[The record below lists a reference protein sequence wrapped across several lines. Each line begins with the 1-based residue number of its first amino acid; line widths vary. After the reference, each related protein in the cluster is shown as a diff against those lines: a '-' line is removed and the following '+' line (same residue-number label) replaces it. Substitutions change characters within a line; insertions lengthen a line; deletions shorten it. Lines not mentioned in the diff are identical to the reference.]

1 MLMDRNL
8 FSPDTRR
15 SLILAGGGIRLAYQ
29 AGVLIAL
36 EEQKETFNH
45 VDGTS
50 GGIFNTGMLASGL
63 SPHEMAERWR
73 RLDIKNFTSPR
84 PLKNYFKPL
93 NMMGYADAD
102 GIRNVIFPELGID
115 LKKIN
120 ANQRMDATF
129 NVCNFSDKT
138 VENIGH
144 KQVEEDHL
152 IAGVSLPIVMPA
164 LKIHGKWYSDSVWIK
179 DANLIEAVKRGADEL
194 WLVWAIGNAETY
206 LPGALNQYV
215 HMIEMSA
222 DGGLLEEYDRIAM
235 INEDIKDGRSK
246 YGQGKPI
253 RLFVIKPEYPLPLDT
268 DLYLG
273 KVDTRSLINMGYAQ
287 AKNALKSMPKNGVP
301 FDAEATKMTEP
312 GTRLNIRTEFHGF
325 LASKK
330 ERLSAGFFAYFV
342 FASKP
347 GREVLHAFASIRIDQ
362 FKDEIPCYD
371 CRVKASK
378 IQGKTVIECTCIFNV
393 REVPYL
399 LKAVWN
405 LNSAM
410 DFMLGL
416 EFKSVQISISKMNET
431 ETLYQGKLYQGI
443 KKRFRAWFANNIR
456 KWDGTSGGIGLK
468 YRMFSKLLDYEV

>member
-73 RLDIKNFTSPR
+73 KLAIKNFTSPM
-84 PLKNYFKPL
+84 PLKKYFKPL

-138 VENIGH
+138 VENIPH

-164 LKIHGKWYSDSVWIK
+164 IKIHDKWYSDSVWIK
-179 DANLIEAVKRGADEL
+179 DANLIEAVKRGAEEM
-194 WLVWAIGNAETY
+194 WLVWAIGNARDLFARRVE
-206 LPGALNQYV
+206 PICA
-215 HMIEMSA
+215 H
-222 DGGLLEEYDRIAM
+222 DR
-235 INEDIKDGRSK
+235 NERRWWAVGR
-246 YGQGKPI
+246 I
-253 RLFVIKPEYPLPLDT
+253 
-268 DLYLG
+268 
-273 KVDTRSLINMGYAQ
+273 
-287 AKNALKSMPKNGVP
+287 
-301 FDAEATKMTEP
+301 
-312 GTRLNIRTEFHGF
+312 
-325 LASKK
+325 
-330 ERLSAGFFAYFV
+330 
-342 FASKP
+342 
-347 GREVLHAFASIRIDQ
+347 
-362 FKDEIPCYD
+362 
-371 CRVKASK
+371 
-378 IQGKTVIECTCIFNV
+378 
-393 REVPYL
+393 
-399 LKAVWN
+399 
-405 LNSAM
+405 
-410 DFMLGL
+410 
-416 EFKSVQISISKMNET
+416 
-431 ETLYQGKLYQGI
+431 
-443 KKRFRAWFANNIR
+443 
-456 KWDGTSGGIGLK
+456 
-468 YRMFSKLLDYEV
+468 